1 MEDRTVVVDT
11 ENDVQYQFFKEHGT
25 WFVKGT
31 FLGTLLLAD
40 KKPPRIMVGKPM
52 SFGVYKMDER
62 GNFNPRDLLHIE
74 SHGVTAINLA

>member
-11 ENDVQYQFFKEHGT
+11 ENNVQYQFFKEHDT
-25 WFVKGT
+25 WYVAENI
-31 FLGTLLLAD
+31 LGILLLAD

-52 SFGVYKMDER
+52 YFGVYKMDER

-74 SHGVTAINLA
+74 SHGVTRINLV